1 LNEGKKGARVLVI
14 GVGNDFRSDDAVGLA
29 VARRLEEQDVHGIAI
44 VEAPGEGASLVDAWD
59 GTDAVILI
67 DAVRSGSVPGTIHRL
82 PRRALTRSADIF
94 LHSTHAISISDAI
107 ELARAMK
114 RLPKRLI
121 VVGIE
126 GEDFR
131 AGLGLSQE
139 VKAAVSS
146 AVDAV
151 LEEAKAMMRPSRVLS
166 HHA

>member
-1 LNEGKKGARVLVI
+1 LNEDKKEARVLVI
-14 GVGNDFRSDDAVGLA
+14 GVGNDFRGDDAVGLA
-29 VARRLEEQDVHGIAI
+29 VARRLEQQAVDGIAV
-44 VEAPGEGASLVDAWD
+44 VEAPGEGASLIDVWE

-82 PRRALTRSADIF
+82 SRRALTRSADLF
-94 LHSTHAISISDAI
+94 LHSTHAISVSDAI

-114 RLPKRLI
+114 RLPRRLI

-146 AVDAV
+146 AVDTV
-151 LEEAKAMMRPSRVLS
+151 LEEARAMMRPSRVLS